1 MKLLRVVLLLACALL
16 AACESTPTRTFT
28 YGARGAEIEAE
39 RLVAMVYGKPA
50 DPLPYGGPD
59 IDRSFA
65 AMQARWP
72 ELKPLL
78 AEGALGVAEDGEI
91 AVRDVGSRDLAAARE
106 LRRLVKAENRDRD
119 LLYRG
124 VTAAIG
130 HRRDTLPQMLGF
142 VEETF
147 AREWRRQ
154 APAGWWFRDARGAW
168 RQRGDDPAESGK
180 TQ

>member
-1 MKLLRVVLLLACALL
+1 MPVIRTLLLMATVLL
-16 AACESTPTRTFT
+16 AACESTPTRTYT
-28 YGARGAEIEAE
+28 YGARGAEIEGE
-39 RLVAMVYGKPA
+39 RLVAMVYGRPA

-59 IDRSFA
+59 IDRPLA

-78 AEGALGVAEDGEI
+78 ADGVLGVAEDGAV
-91 AVRDVGSRDLAAARE
+91 AVRDVGGRDLAAARE

-124 VTAAIG
+124 IAAATG
-130 HRRDTLPQMLGF
+130 HSHETLPQMLGF
-142 VEETF
+142 VEEAF
-147 AREWRRQ
+147 AREWARQ
-154 APAGWWFRDARGAW
+154 APVGWWFRDARGVW
-168 RQRGDDPAESGK
+168 RQRADESGESAK